1 MCESCENLECIIN
14 DLSYEIDALLEENKT
29 LIEKNNRMNEFI
41 QNLEFDAD
49 TLMRELGRM

>member
-1 MCESCENLECIIN
+1 MCENLECIIN

-41 QNLEFDAD
+41 QNLEFDAVAI
-49 TLMRELGRM
+49 MRELGRM